1 MNNANPNNCAACD
14 YHEMQRVIEEAN
26 PAEQHL
32 HCYMFKDEP
41 NDVCMQHTARYFR
54 LLECPRGCGL
64 KAPCP
69 DCGPTL
75 HG

>member
-1 MNNANPNNCAACD
+1 MANPNNCAACD
-14 YHEMQRVIEEAN
+14 HK
-26 PAEQHL
+26 QHPDGG

-41 NDVCMQHTARYFR
+41 KEVCMQHTARYSR